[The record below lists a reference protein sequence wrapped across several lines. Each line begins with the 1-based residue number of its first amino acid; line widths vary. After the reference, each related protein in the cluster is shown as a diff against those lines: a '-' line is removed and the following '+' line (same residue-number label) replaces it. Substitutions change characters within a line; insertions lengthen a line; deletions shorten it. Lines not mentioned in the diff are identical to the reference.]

1 MLRQH
6 RRQLALDLLQGRAR
20 VRTRQVEEHVRHLVQ
35 RVAALLQRDDR
46 VLERRLLLVGPDR
59 RDLSLV
65 LGQRLLERG
74 PIMLRGYLRERRQPM
89 RRPPRRL
96 ERIGRGGFRL
106 GCGLAH
112 GVGVSWCWRAPTI

>member
-6 RRQLALDLLQGRAR
+6 RRQLALDLLQRRAR
-20 VRTRQVEEHVRHLVQ
+20 VRTRQIEEHVRDLVQ

-46 VLERRLLLVGPDR
+46 VLERRRLLVGPDR

-96 ERIGRGGFRL
+96 KRIGRGGFRL